1 MRHGSHPVHFF
12 FFNRHVGRGRGQ
24 KGGESALPTSPATI
38 SIPFLAAKSDIARC
52 CASILSSRW
61 LSEENRAY
69 DTALSGVLGWFGIN
83 LMIKALEDHAY
94 SLAGETVEDHKRK
107 CRKIYP
113 ANGIIYQK
121 QG

>member
-1 MRHGSHPVHFF
+1 
-12 FFNRHVGRGRGQ
+12 
-24 KGGESALPTSPATI
+24 
-38 SIPFLAAKSDIARC
+38 
-52 CASILSSRW
+52 
-61 LSEENRAY
+61 
-69 DTALSGVLGWFGIN
+69 
-83 LMIKALEDHAY
+83 MIKALEDHAY